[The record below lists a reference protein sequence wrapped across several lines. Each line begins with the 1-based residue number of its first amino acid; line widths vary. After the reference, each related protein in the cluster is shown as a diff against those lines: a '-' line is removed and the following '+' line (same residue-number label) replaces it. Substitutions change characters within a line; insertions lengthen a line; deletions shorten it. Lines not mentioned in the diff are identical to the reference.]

1 MTNPHDHKS
10 RPELWLI
17 RHGETEWSA
26 TGQHT
31 GRTDI
36 ALNEEGRR
44 EARRLGDRLAKCRF
58 TRVITS
64 PLQRAAETC
73 RLAGYRDGVEH
84 WNDLVEWDYGDYE
97 GITTEQVQADRP
109 GWIIWKDGVPNGET
123 AAEVGRRADRVISA
137 LADTDGHVALFGHGH
152 MLRILAA
159 RWLGLAPAD
168 GRLLAMDA
176 GSVSW
181 LGYEH
186 DMAVVQQWNLT
197 APTQ

>member
-1 MTNPHDHKS
+1 MSDTRDHKA

-73 RLAGYRDGVEH
+73 RLAGYGDGAEP
-84 WNDLVEWDYGDYE
+84 WDDLVEWDYGDYE
-97 GITTEQVQADRP
+97 GITTEQVQADHP
-109 GWIIWKDGVPNGET
+109 GWIIWNDGVPNGET

-159 RWLGLAPAD
+159 RWLGLAPEN

-176 GSVSW
+176 GSISW

-186 DMAVVQQWNLT
+186 DLTVVQQWNLT
-197 APTQ
+197 APAQ

>member
-1 MTNPHDHKS
+1 MTGTRDDRS
-10 RPELWLI
+10 LPELWLI
-17 RHGETEWSA
+17 RHGQTEWSA

-36 ALNEEGRR
+36 PLNEEGRR
-44 EARRLGDRLAKCRF
+44 EAKQLRHRLAAWRF

-73 RLAGYRDGVEH
+73 RLAGYGDGAEL

-97 GITTEQVQADRP
+97 GITTEQVQSERP
-109 GWIIWKDGVPNGET
+109 GWIIWNGGVPNGET
-123 AAEVGRRADRVISA
+123 AAHVGRRADAVIAA
-137 LADTDGHVALFGHGH
+137 LADTEGHVALFGHGH

-159 RWLGLAPAD
+159 RWLGLPPEN
-168 GRLLAMDA
+168 GRLLALDA
-176 GSVSW
+176 ASVSW

-186 DMAVVQQWNLT
+186 GLPVVRQWNLT
-197 APTQ
+197 FPAQ

>member
-1 MTNPHDHKS
+1 MSNTRDHKA

-44 EARRLGDRLAKCRF
+44 EARRLGDRLARCRF

-73 RLAGYRDGVEH
+73 RLAGYGDDGAER
-84 WNDLVEWDYGDYE
+84 WDDLVEWDYGDYD
-97 GITTEQVQADRP
+97 GITTAQVQADRP
-109 GWIIWKDGVPNGET
+109 GWIIWNDGVPHGET
-123 AAEVGRRADRVISA
+123 AAE
-137 LADTDGHVALFGHGH
+137 DTDGHVALFGPGH

-159 RWLGLAPAD
+159 RWLGLEPQN

-176 GSVSW
+176 GSISW

-186 DMAVVQQWNLT
+186 NLAVVQQWNLT
-197 APTQ
+197 APAQ